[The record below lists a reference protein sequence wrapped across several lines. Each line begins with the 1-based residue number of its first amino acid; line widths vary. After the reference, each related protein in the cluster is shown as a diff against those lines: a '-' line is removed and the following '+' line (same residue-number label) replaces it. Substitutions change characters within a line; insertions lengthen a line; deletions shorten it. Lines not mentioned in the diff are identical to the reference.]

1 MDFTEYLL
9 KENERLNDLKDLYKQ
24 ENEKLQKTSLKTT
37 IEKLIDENQQLK
49 KEKEEI
55 NNDCLRLVKEY
66 NTIKQENS
74 QLKELSEQFKHDLQY
89 TEHHIV
95 NELKQENEKLK
106 EYMKEETFYYQW
118 QNCID
123 ENQQLKQEK
132 SFYKNLYN
140 SKVDEKIVI
149 EKENKQLKN
158 ELFNLYKQLDH

>member
-123 ENQQLKQEK
+123 ENEKLTQEK

-140 SKVDEKIVI
+140 SKVDEKIAI

>member
-1 MDFTEYLL
+1 MNKNDYDLL
-9 KENERLNDLKDLYKQ
+9 LLHSKALK
-24 ENEKLQKTSLKTT
+24 
-37 IEKLIDENQQLK
+37 IENQQLK

-106 EYMKEETFYYQW
+106 KEKATVYKWGYSLEKDYKLLKEDMKEETFYYQW

-123 ENQQLKQEK
+123 ENEQLRIENLD
-132 SFYKNLYN
+132 YKVREQRLL
-140 SKVDEKIVI
+140 KI
-149 EKENKQLKN
+149 LN
-158 ELFNLYKQLDH
+158 ETDDLT

>member
-1 MDFTEYLL
+1 MNKNDYDLSLL
-9 KENERLNDLKDLYKQ
+9 HSKA
-24 ENEKLQKTSLKTT
+24 
-37 IEKLIDENQQLK
+37 LIIENQQLK

-123 ENQQLKQEK
+123 ENEQLRIENLD
-132 SFYKNLYN
+132 YKVREQRLL
-140 SKVDEKIVI
+140 KI
-149 EKENKQLKN
+149 LN
-158 ELFNLYKQLDH
+158 ETDDLT